1 MFSQTLKQKES
12 VLLRQLLILHLHD
25 HLRLCSLKGIILM
38 LLLIWQSYL
47 CHELI
52 QMTVTELY
60 MPTRKVLPV
69 FTHYSYSTAS
79 MMTLTRVREV
89 VTRYIKEGELV
100 SPSNSR

>member
-1 MFSQTLKQKES
+1 
-12 VLLRQLLILHLHD
+12 
-25 HLRLCSLKGIILM
+25 
-38 LLLIWQSYL
+38 
-47 CHELI
+47 
-52 QMTVTELY
+52 MTVTELY